1 MILLKL
7 KCFYLNPVISRV
19 CNNNV
24 SLIIN
29 SHTIR
34 SGELSI
40 LDTLTTQELELII
53 NINFINNNTIIT

>member
-1 MILLKL
+1 M
-7 KCFYLNPVISRV
+7 ISRV
-19 CNNNV
+19 CHNNV